1 MAGLSGEVA
10 VWFVTSVSTGLGRRR
25 VSFPPPVVFVLVLV
39 PFAIEAVGVF
49 WPAIQGVML
58 SFLNWNGIAPARE
71 VGLGNY
77 VSLASD
83 PIFITALKNTA
94 IWILLFGGLSFA
106 GGLGVALLF
115 QSERRGVGIY
125 RTALFLPIVF
135 SLVVTALIW
144 DTFFQPNGILNGLL
158 NAVGLHSWTHVWLAD
173 PSTALYAIIVAA
185 LWREIGYV
193 MVLFIAGLKALDP
206 TIAEAAR
213 MDGCTR
219 WQRFRY
225 ITFPQL
231 RSVNLVIL
239 SVLVIDSLRSFDI
252 VWAMTAGG
260 PFNSTQLLSTYM
272 YSTAFQGRQL
282 GYASAIAVI
291 IFVLAIGVIITY
303 LVRAL
308 SEDKES

>member
-1 MAGLSGEVA
+1 
-10 VWFVTSVSTGLGRRR
+10 VTSAPIRLGRRR
-25 VSFPPPVVFVLVLV
+25 VSFPPPVVFARVLV
-39 PFAIEAVGVF
+39 PFAIEAIGVF

-58 SFLNWNGIAPARE
+58 SFLNWNGIAPAKE

-83 PIFITALKNTA
+83 PIFLTALKNTA
-94 IWILLFGGLSFA
+94 IWIVLFGGLSFV
-106 GGLGVALLF
+106 GGLGIALLF

-144 DTFFQPNGILNGLL
+144 DTFFQPGGILDGLL
-158 NAVGLHSWTHVWLAD
+158 NTVGLHSWIHVWLAD

-252 VWAMTAGG
+252 VWAMTQGG

-272 YSTAFQGRQL
+272 YSEAFQGRQL
-282 GYASAIAVI
+282 GYASAIAVV
-291 IFVLAIGVIITY
+291 IFVLALGVIITY

>member
-1 MAGLSGEVA
+1 
-10 VWFVTSVSTGLGRRR
+10 
-25 VSFPPPVVFVLVLV
+25 VFVLVLV
-39 PFAIEAVGVF
+39 PFVIEAIGVF

-58 SFLNWNGIAPARE
+58 SFLNWNGIAPAKD

-77 VSLASD
+77 VSLGSD

-94 IWILLFGGLSFA
+94 IWVVLFGGLSFI

-115 QSERRGVGIY
+115 QSDRRGVGIY

-144 DTFFQPNGILNGLL
+144 DTFFQPTGILNGLL
-158 NAVGLHSWTHVWLAD
+158 NAVGLHSWNHEWLAD

-206 TIAEAAR
+206 TIMEAAR
-213 MDGCTR
+213 MDGTTR

-225 ITFPQL
+225 VTFPQL

-239 SVLVIDSLRSFDI
+239 SVLVIDSLRSFDV
-252 VWAMTAGG
+252 VWGMTAGG

-272 YSTAFQGRQL
+272 YSEAFQGRQL
-282 GYASAIAVI
+282 GYASAIAVV
-291 IFVLAIGVIITY
+291 IFVLALGVIITY

>member
-1 MAGLSGEVA
+1 M
-10 VWFVTSVSTGLGRRR
+10 TSVPTRLGRRR

-39 PFAIEAVGVF
+39 PFVIEAVGVF

-58 SFLNWNGIAPARE
+58 SVLNWNGIAPAKA

-94 IWILLFGGLSFA
+94 IWIVLFGGLSFV
-106 GGLGVALLF
+106 GGLGIALLF

-144 DTFFQPNGILNGLL
+144 DTFFQPTGILNGLL
-158 NAVGLHSWTHVWLAD
+158 NAVGLHSWTHEWLAD

-206 TIAEAAR
+206 AIAEAAK

-219 WQRFRY
+219 WQQFRY

-282 GYASAIAVI
+282 GYASAIAVV
-291 IFVLAIGVIITY
+291 IFVLALGVIITY

-308 SEDKES
+308 SEEKES

>member
-1 MAGLSGEVA
+1 M
-10 VWFVTSVSTGLGRRR
+10 
-25 VSFPPPVVFVLVLV
+25 FVLVLV
-39 PFAIEAVGVF
+39 PFVIEAVGVF

-58 SFLNWNGIAPARE
+58 SVLNWNGIAPAKA

-94 IWILLFGGLSFA
+94 IWIVLFGGLSFV
-106 GGLGVALLF
+106 GGLGIALLF

-144 DTFFQPNGILNGLL
+144 DTFFQPTGILNGLL
-158 NAVGLHSWTHVWLAD
+158 NAVGLHSWTHEWLAD

-193 MVLFIAGLKALDP
+193 MVLFIAGLKALEP
-206 TIAEAAR
+206 AIAEAAK

-219 WQRFRY
+219 WQQFRY

-282 GYASAIAVI
+282 GYASAIAVV
-291 IFVLAIGVIITY
+291 IFVLALGVIITY

-308 SEDKES
+308 SEEKES

>member
-10 VWFVTSVSTGLGRRR
+10 VWFVTSVPTRFGRRR
-25 VSFPPPVVFVLVLV
+25 ASFPPAVVFALVLV
-39 PFAIEAVGVF
+39 PFVIEAIGVF

-58 SFLNWNGIAPARE
+58 SFLNWNGIAPAKS

-77 VSLASD
+77 SSLFSD
-83 PIFITALKNTA
+83 SIFITALKNTA
-94 IWILLFGGLSFA
+94 IWIVLFGGLSFV
-106 GGLGVALLF
+106 GGLGIALLF
-115 QSERRGVGIY
+115 QSERRAVGIY

-144 DTFFQPNGILNGLL
+144 DTFFQPTGILNGLL
-158 NAVGLHSWTHVWLAD
+158 NAVGLHSWTHEWLAD

-206 TIAEAAR
+206 AIAEAAK

-252 VWAMTAGG
+252 VWAMTQGG

-272 YSTAFQGRQL
+272 YSEAFQGRQL

-291 IFVLAIGVIITY
+291 IFVLALGVIITY